1 MSYIMSATN
10 LIILSCW
17 GKRATVTMSCC
28 QKLGIELGI
37 ELGICAN
44 DVSRQDNLI
53 TSQ

>member
-37 ELGICAN
+37 CAN